1 MSTSQIVRTL
11 LEPWGELKP
20 QSVDEWAGEYA
31 LPNTVRDFYREVGP
45 VDLDID
51 CGGNPV
57 NIPALERLWELQAQY
72 RWHGRTG
79 ERLTDWK
86 DEWFVVAQAGGDPFI
101 LDVVT
106 GQLFSAR
113 HGFRE
118 WSPVLFADDL
128 MTGIGSI
135 ATVGNA
141 LSALGEDAYD
151 ETFELLPS
159 SREAVTNALA
169 EFLGRDW
176 GKSAAALRAWE
187 WYE

>member
-1 MSTSQIVRTL
+1 M
-11 LEPWGELKP
+11 
-20 QSVDEWAGEYA
+20 
-31 LPNTVRDFYREVGP
+31 RDFYREVGP
-45 VDLDID
+45 VDLHID

-57 NIPALERLWELQAQY
+57 NISALDRLSELQAQY

-79 ERLTDWK
+79 ERLTGWK

-118 WSPVLFADDL
+118 WSPVLFAEDL

-151 ETFELLPS
+151 ETLELLLS
-159 SREAVTNALA
+159 SREVVTNALA
-169 EFLGRDW
+169 EFLASDRDN
-176 GKSAAALRAWE
+176 AVAALRAWK